1 MAFSERDSRQATKM
15 KQRLQVLEE
24 RERLFQT
31 VLDSFPDAI
40 EIIDQDFNVVYLNA
54 AAASR
59 TQKSAE
65 SQVGEKCHQVF
76 YNREDPCCYCPAKK
90 AFEGGEPGYVLRE
103 NVSIRN
109 SEPCFE
115 ELLLLPVKINHQ
127 KNGNEVKWVVEI
139 AKDVTREK
147 EMEQQII
154 SSDRLVAIGEMA
166 AAVAHEFNNP
176 LGIILGFSQDLL
188 TEVEPVDPRFNSL
201 KIIEE
206 EARRCKKIMRDLMEF
221 GRPTPAQF
229 TLIDPGELI
238 RRGADLI
245 SSQAQKAGVQTRIEI
260 SKGLPKIRADSQQ
273 VTQVLVNLFFNA
285 IEAMPEGGTLTIGCA
300 AKDVEDVGNS
310 GNSLAPLNN
319 EVVVSVSDTG
329 FGIAPNVLPK
339 IFRTFFTTKQKK
351 GMGLG
356 LSVCESIMKGH
367 GGRIAVEST
376 PGKGTTFYL
385 YFRVEERRE
394 ENRVRR

>member
-1 MAFSERDSRQATKM
+1 MSFSEINSQQQEKIMR
-15 KQRLQVLEE
+15 RLQVLEE

-40 EIIDQDFNVVYLNA
+40 EIIDQDFKVVYLNA
-54 AAASR
+54 AAANR
-59 TQKSAE
+59 TTKIKE
-65 SQVGEKCHQVF
+65 SQVGERCHQVF
-76 YNREDPCCYCPAKK
+76 YDRAEPCNYCPARKV
-90 AFEGGEPGYVLRE
+90 FEIGDPGYVLRKD
-103 NVSIRN
+103 IDTRN
-109 SEPCFE
+109 NEPCFE
-115 ELLLLPVKINHQ
+115 ELLLLPVKINNQ
-127 KNGNEVKWVVEI
+127 ENGKKVKWVVEI

-188 TEVEPVDPRFNSL
+188 TEVEPVDPRYNSL

-229 TLIDPGELI
+229 SYVDTEELI
-238 RRGADLI
+238 RRGVDLI
-245 SSQAQKAGVQTRIEI
+245 SSRAQKSRVQTRIKIQE
-260 SKGLPKIRADSQQ
+260 GLPKIWADPQQ
-273 VTQVLVNLFFNA
+273 VTQILINLFFNA
-285 IEAMPEGGTLTIGCA
+285 IEAMPEGGILTVQGA
-300 AKDVEDVGNS
+300 AKESDESENPGHA
-310 GNSLAPLNN
+310 LAPFSN
-319 EVVVSVSDTG
+319 EVLVTVSDTG
-329 FGIAPNVLPK
+329 LGIQPNVLPK

-367 GGRIAVEST
+367 GGRIGVEST

-385 YFRVEERRE
+385 YFKVKEQRE
-394 ENRVRR
+394 DVH